1 MMRYLQGLNWTLLAV
16 GASFTVVLSVV
27 SLLLYLHVADA
38 PQYQPQF
45 EAARINTVYFAG
57 VMSAAALA
65 AWALRKRH
73 ILHWPAEMLLL
84 ATCIATLMHFLP

>member
-27 SLLLYLHVADA
+27 SLLFYLHVADA

-45 EAARINTVYFAG
+45 EAAKLNTAYFAA
-57 VMSAAALA
+57 VMLSAAAA
-65 AWALRKRH
+65 AWTLRRRH
-73 ILHWPAEMLLL
+73 ILHWPAEILLL
-84 ATCIATLMHFLP
+84 ATCVATVMHFLP